1 MTRTGDQ
8 VKHRK
13 VGEAL
18 DLVARGRMSRR
29 EFVRIAAL
37 LGVAAGS
44 AYALA
49 GLPAPAFA
57 ADNLPF
63 PADDPAAKAGGT
75 LRIAML
81 IQKMEDPATYTWGEM
96 ANQTR
101 HILEYLTSTGTDNI
115 TRPMLAESWEA
126 SEDLRTWTFRI
137 RPGVTWHNGE
147 ALTAEHVA
155 WNLTRWLDP
164 ALGSGNRGLSTF
176 AAMLRDTDRKDDKG
190 KVIKEVIPGALEVLD
205 AMTIRLNLSKPVLSV
220 PQDLNSYPCAILHP
234 SFKAP
239 FSDNPIGTGPF
250 TLAELKVGERCILK
264 RVTQTADG
272 KPFAYWGG
280 KVYLDEIHY
289 YNFDNDNQLTAFASG
304 DVEAIYQLG
313 VEQLELAKSLDQ
325 QILTAQTS
333 QNLFLRMQV
342 DQKPFD
348 DPRVRKAMQL
358 AVDRTAINNLVYPG
372 NRDVGEDHAVA
383 PVHPEY
389 FALPP
394 LRRDVAAARAL
405 LAEAGHGDGLELTID
420 VGNTNGPWQQ
430 TVCEAVRDQLQDA
443 GIKLNVNVMPAS
455 KYWEIWNTTAFGASA
470 WTHRPLGT
478 MVNSLA
484 FRSGV
489 AWNETHFADPAFDA
503 ALDEAEGTLDVEARR
518 AKMATVEKILQDA
531 AVAIMPI
538 WRPIYFIV
546 ARQVH
551 GYPAHPTQDHL
562 FNKVWIG

>member
-1 MTRTGDQ
+1 MTSADETVTHSK
-8 VKHRK
+8 VK
-13 VGEAL
+13 EAL
-18 DLVARGRMSRR
+18 DLVGQGRMGRR
-29 EFVRIAAL
+29 EFVRIAAM
-37 LGVAAGS
+37 LGLAASS

-49 GLPAPAFA
+49 GLPVPAAA

-75 LRIAML
+75 LRVAML
-81 IQKMEDPATYTWGEM
+81 VQKMEDPATYTWGEM

-101 HILEYLTSTGTDNI
+101 HILEYLTTTGPDNV

-126 SEDLRTWTFRI
+126 SDDLTTWTFRI
-137 RPGVTWHNGE
+137 RPGVSWHNGE
-147 ALTAEHVA
+147 TLNARQVA
-155 WNLTRWLDP
+155 WNLERWLDP

-176 AAMLRDTDRKDDKG
+176 AAMLRDTDKKDDKG
-190 KVIKEVIPGALEVLD
+190 KVIKETIPGSIELVD
-205 AMTIRLNLSKPVLSV
+205 DMTLRLHLSKPVLSV
-220 PQDLNSYPCAILHP
+220 PQDLNSYPCAIVHP

-264 RVTQTADG
+264 RVTQTGDG
-272 KPFAYWGG
+272 KAFAYWGG

-304 DVEAIYQLG
+304 DVDAIYQLG
-313 VEQLELAKSLDQ
+313 IEQMELAKSLDQ
-325 QILTAQTS
+325 QILSAKTS

-348 DPRVRKAMQL
+348 DIRVRRAIQL
-358 AVDRTAINNLVYPG
+358 AVDRAAINALVYPD

-394 LRRDVAAARAL
+394 LRRDVVAAKAL
-405 LAEAGHGDGLELTID
+405 LAEAGHAGGLEITVD
-420 VGNTNGPWQQ
+420 CGNTNGPWQQ
-430 TVCEAVRDQLQDA
+430 TVCEAVRDQVKDA
-443 GIKLNVNVMPAS
+443 GITLNVNVMPSS
-455 KYWEIWNTTAFGASA
+455 KYWEVWKTTAFGATA

-489 AWNETHFADPAFDA
+489 NWNETHFADPAFDA
-503 ALDEAEGTLDVEARR
+503 ALDEAEGLLDVEARR
-518 AKMATVEKILQDA
+518 AKMQAVEKILQDA
-531 AVAIMPI
+531 AVVIMPI

-546 ARQVH
+546 RKDVH